1 LPNGRFASPD
11 NLVYTKQLGWQ
22 HQIAPVSLWC
32 YQMTVKKII
41 HSSLLSFFAVAT
53 QPAFADFS
61 DAPPPESF
69 INTYETPDK
78 ALFSHTWLRQEDK
91 RDWDITLFNRHPR
104 EDQAWLWYQ
113 TKVTFGLAL
122 GVLGAIAL
130 LPERISKWD
139 KSNIQPL
146 HKWWRNVK
154 SGPVR
159 DTDEWYINYIG
170 HPYFGGVYYV
180 AARSSGY
187 NPWNSFIYSFLMSTF
202 VYEYGVEAMCEVP
215 SIQDII
221 VTPVGGW
228 LYGELAYRGKM
239 GILANGSK
247 VLGSQL
253 LGSVT
258 LWLLDPVGKF
268 SQWLSGNERNPV
280 QNLSLRLSIV
290 PPAGS
295 VLKNVNSR
303 YLGMELF
310 FDL

>member
-1 LPNGRFASPD
+1 
-11 NLVYTKQLGWQ
+11 
-22 HQIAPVSLWC
+22 
-32 YQMTVKKII
+32 MTVKEII
-41 HSSLLSFFAVAT
+41 HSSLLPFFTVAM
-53 QPAFADFS
+53 QPTFADFS
-61 DAPPPESF
+61 DTPLAESF
-69 INTYETPDK
+69 ANAYESQDG
-78 ALFSHTWLRQEDK
+78 ALFSQTWLQQGDNRE
-91 RDWDITLFNRHPR
+91 WDVTLFSHYPG

-139 KSNIQPL
+139 KSNIRPF
-146 HKWWRNVK
+146 HKWWRNVR

-187 NPWNSFIYSFLMSTF
+187 NQWNSFIYSFLMSTF
-202 VYEYGVEAMCEVP
+202 VYEYGIEAMCEVP

-221 VTPVGGW
+221 VTPVGGL
-228 LYGELAYRGKM
+228 LYGELAYQGKM
-239 GILANGSK
+239 HILANDSE

-253 LGSVT
+253 LGSAA

-268 SQWLSGNERNPV
+268 SQWLSGDGRRPI
-280 QNLSLRLSIV
+280 QNLSLHPSIA

-295 VLKNVNSR
+295 VLKNLNQR
-303 YLGMELF
+303 YVGIELF
-310 FDL
+310 FNF

>member
-1 LPNGRFASPD
+1 MNV
-11 NLVYTKQLGWQ
+11 N
-22 HQIAPVSLWC
+22 
-32 YQMTVKKII
+32 KII
-41 HSSLLSFFAVAT
+41 HSSLLFFFVVTTQSAFAVFVDTPLTKSAI
-53 QPAFADFS
+53 DVYES
-61 DAPPPESF
+61 PE
-69 INTYETPDK
+69 K
-78 ALFSHTWLRQEDK
+78 LLFSPTWLRRESSQK
-91 RDWDITLFNRHPR
+91 WDITLFTPHFG

-139 KSNIQPL
+139 KSNIRPF
-146 HKWWRNVK
+146 HKWWRNVRA
-154 SGPVR
+154 GPIR

-221 VTPVGGW
+221 VTPLGGL
-228 LYGELAYRGKM
+228 LYGEPAYRGKM
-239 GILANGSK
+239 HILANDGK

-253 LGSVT
+253 LGSAT
-258 LWLLDPVGKF
+258 LWVLDPVGKF
-268 SQWLSGNERNPV
+268 SQWLSGDGRRPI
-280 QNLSLRLSIV
+280 QNLSLHLSIA

-295 VLKNVNSR
+295 VLKNLNQR
-303 YLGMELF
+303 YVGIELF
-310 FDL
+310 FDF